1 MIHYKKVIT
10 VVCISLLFQP
20 ELDEINEHE
29 KHDEVLS
36 DTAVPTANV
45 PADVKKNKKKTTPK
59 SVSSKICVIFDAKSH
74 VKTNEPSQCMR

>member
-59 SVSSKICVIFDAKSH
+59 SVSSKINYV
-74 VKTNEPSQCMR
+74 